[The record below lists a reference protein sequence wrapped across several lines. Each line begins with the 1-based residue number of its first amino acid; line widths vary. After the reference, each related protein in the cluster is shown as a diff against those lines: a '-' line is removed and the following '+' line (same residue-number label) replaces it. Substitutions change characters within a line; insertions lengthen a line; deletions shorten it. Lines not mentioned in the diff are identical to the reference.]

1 MEPLTTTMDS
11 LEYDDNCLYC
21 RYSQMTP
28 TALKYGDKLERYFYK
43 DINNLLNEEGIR
55 RLLIEKG
62 TELGDAE
69 MIYDGYMCLEQMY
82 EFNRRFSNCIEY
94 CEEMIIK
101 EMGDDQGR
109 LYIDEVK
116 HYYFIPETITK
127 DQWVKLESMS
137 LNQLYVEKCKIEKQ
151 MVHELRRWMIFD
163 YAALVPYFEALKVKI
178 NIRHDEQ
185 RNKSWVDTEDEDD

>member
-1 MEPLTTTMDS
+1 
-11 LEYDDNCLYC
+11 
-21 RYSQMTP
+21 MTP